1 MAARVTDAEVKE
13 IITTTIDTEPFIDN
27 ANLFVNNQLGSSG
40 LSEATLTMIEL
51 YVSAHL
57 VGISINEGNVKNKR
71 IGESQKTYST
81 PFILD
86 GLKLTKYGDT
96 ALLLDTS
103 GTLSSA
109 GKKPPKFFVL

>member
-1 MAARVTDAEVKE
+1 MAARVSDAEVKE
-13 IITTTIDTEPFIDN
+13 IITTTIDTTPFIDN
-27 ANLFVNNQLGSSG
+27 ANLFVNNTLSSSG
-40 LSEATLTMIEL
+40 LTEATLKMIEL

-57 VGISINEGNVKNKR
+57 VGITINDGNVKSKR

-81 PFILD
+81 PIILD
-86 GLKLTKYGDT
+86 GLKLTKYGET

-103 GTLSSA
+103 ATLVSA